1 MVDKAPS
8 EAQLLLDEIESFD
21 PFARK
26 DKEDV
31 TSPGP
36 ADEREFPKA
45 FKPVSDEDLKVEFPE
60 LPEMWWVVRKVGT
73 PMKTRDHETG
83 EEKEIFAA
91 WKPRLAE
98 QDCCG
103 IGIEGKNNA
112 FRLAIEKASEV
123 IRSKNQD
130 MKVETISFDVVG
142 PLHGDKLPSA
152 PDLKLRQKGITRNL
166 AESNV
171 HAIVSSRVYNRNPDS
186 KNFLQPQITMVARGK
201 NTRMSENDFGSRFPG
216 GRIPFEEIKEFTRKA
231 AAQTLPPPPTD
242 DSDPE
247 YTRLYNQVMSSAPS
261 SLQALV
267 DGMDKRLA
275 QEKN

>member
-1 MVDKAPS
+1 MVDPPKS
-8 EAQLLLDEIESFD
+8 EAELLLEEIDSFD

-26 DKEDV
+26 KEDDIV
-31 TSPGP
+31 SPGP

-45 FKPVSDEDLKVEFPE
+45 FKPMSEEEMKENQPNM
-60 LPEMWWVVRKVGT
+60 PEMWWVVRKVGT
-73 PMKTRDHETG
+73 PMTTRDRDTG
-83 EEKEIFAA
+83 QPKEIFAA
-91 WKPRLAE
+91 WKPRVAE

-103 IGIEGKNNA
+103 TGVDGKNNA
-112 FRLAIEKASEV
+112 FRLAIEKASKV
-123 IRSKNQD
+123 IRSKIPE
-130 MKVETISFDVVG
+130 MKLETISFDVVG
-142 PLHGDKLPSA
+142 PLLGDQLPSA
-152 PDLKLRQKGITRNL
+152 PDLKLRQKGITRTL

-186 KNFLQPQITMVARGK
+186 ENFLFPQITMVARGK

-261 SLQALV
+261 SLQSLV
-267 DGMDKRLA
+267 AGMDKRLA
-275 QEKN
+275 QEEN